1 MSQKWWTES
10 SGKINRKTQAVII
23 GSGAG
28 GAFAALTLAEAGMDV
43 ILLESG
49 FQVDMS
55 NMPPKISDSVAS
67 LYEEAGFRSAM
78 GTPPCP
84 IAGGRVLGGST
95 VINSAICFQTPKRLR
110 PLEN

>member
-84 IAGGRVLGGST
+84 IAGDGYWVGPQSST
-95 VINSAICFQTPKRLR
+95 LPSAFKHPKRPR
-110 PLEN
+110 PLE